1 MMSGAAVYTYNN
13 GDMIACFA
21 EKVSESVVREIA
33 GRKPLRVV
41 FRDSSFARSPEKID
55 MTEISSLTR
64 PVRMRG

>member
-1 MMSGAAVYTYNN
+1 MSGAAVHTYNN

-55 MTEISSLTR
+55 MTEISSLTH
-64 PVRMRG
+64 PVRM